1 MPQHCT
7 GVADYLILQTTEI
20 QKSRGWSIFSDSD
33 TFFQELG
40 KQDLLVHWFSFLLFL
55 EKGDLSSSP
64 QKYILIYR
72 AISSAFLWLNK
83 NSCSE

>member
-7 GVADYLILQTTEI
+7 KTGVEDYLILQTTEI

-40 KQDLLVHWFSFLLFL
+40 KQDLLVHWFSFLLF
-55 EKGDLSSSP
+55 
-64 QKYILIYR
+64 
-72 AISSAFLWLNK
+72 
-83 NSCSE
+83 